1 MSLYGWWLG
10 KGPSG
15 FGYSTRAEEVCAGLD
30 LRGKNYLITGSNS
43 GIGLE
48 TVRVLT
54 AKGATV
60 LAAAR
65 TREKATAAA
74 SAAAAP
80 AALPLECEL
89 SEPSSIQ
96 QCLQEV
102 RGLGLQLDG
111 IIANAGIM
119 ALPRLQQKHGL
130 ELQFLTNHLGHFQLV
145 TGLLPLLSER
155 GRVVIL
161 SSRAH
166 RMAPQSGI
174 EFDNLGGERGYRPWR
189 AYGQSKLAN
198 LLFAR
203 ALSRRIPQAVSAVHP
218 GVIVTNLWRHLPGF
232 VSWGMRLAGSLVLK
246 SIPEGAATQ
255 VWAAVHPDAAEL
267 HGDYLVDCNRA
278 CPTLL
283 GRDELLAERLWQES
297 EKLLSRLN

>member
-15 FGYSTRAEEVCAGLD
+15 FGYSSRAEEVCAGLD
-30 LRGKNYLITGSNS
+30 LRGKHFLITGPNS

-48 TVRVLT
+48 TVRVLC
-54 AKGATV
+54 ARGASV

-65 TREKATAAA
+65 TRQKAAA
-74 SAAAAP
+74 SHP
-80 AALPLECEL
+80 TVLPLECEL
-89 SEPSSIQ
+89 SEPASVRD
-96 QCLQEV
+96 CVAEV
-102 RGLGLQLDG
+102 RSLGCRLDG

-119 ALPRLQQKHGL
+119 ALPRLQVKHGL
-130 ELQFLTNHLGHFQLV
+130 EMQFLTNHLGHFQLV
-145 TGLLPLLSER
+145 TGLLDCLEEH

-166 RMAPQSGI
+166 RMAPRGGI
-174 EFDNLGGERGYRPWR
+174 EFDNLDGRRGYRPWT

-203 ALSRRIPQAVSAVHP
+203 ALARRIPQSVAAVHP
-218 GVIVTNLWRHLPGF
+218 GVIVTSLWRHLPPV
-232 VSWGMRLAGSLVLK
+232 VSWVMRLAGAAVLK

-255 VWAAVHPDAAEL
+255 CWAAVHPGAAEL
-267 HGDYLVDCNRA
+267 RGDYLVDCNLA
-278 CPTLL
+278 PSTAL
-283 GRDELLAERLWQES
+283 GRDEALSERLWQKS
-297 EKLLSRLN
+297 ERLLTSLL

>member
-15 FGYSTRAEEVCAGLD
+15 FGYSTRADEVCAGLD
-30 LRGKNYLITGSNS
+30 LRGKHYLITGANS

-54 AKGATV
+54 ARGATV

-65 TREKATAAA
+65 TREKALA
-74 SAAAAP
+74 SAP

-96 QCLQEV
+96 QCLREV
-102 RGLGLQLDG
+102 QGLGLQLDG

-166 RMAPQSGI
+166 RMAPATGI
-174 EFDNLGGERGYRPWR
+174 EFENLSGERGYRPWR

-218 GVIVTNLWRHLPGF
+218 GVIVTNLWRHLPGL

-246 SIPEGAATQ
+246 SIPQGAATQ

-267 HGDYLVDCNRA
+267 RGDYLVDCNRA
-278 CPTLL
+278 SPTLL

-297 EKLLSRLN
+297 ERLLSRLT

>member
-30 LRGKNYLITGSNS
+30 LRGKNYLITGANS
-43 GIGLE
+43 GIGFE

-65 TREKATAAA
+65 TRAKATAAA
-74 SAAAAP
+74 SAT
-80 AALPLECEL
+80 LPLECEL
-89 SEPSSIQ
+89 SEPSSVQ

-166 RMAPQSGI
+166 RMAPLSGI

-218 GVIVTNLWRHLPGF
+218 
-232 VSWGMRLAGSLVLK
+232 
-246 SIPEGAATQ
+246 
-255 VWAAVHPDAAEL
+255 DAAEL
-267 HGDYLVDCNRA
+267 HGEYLVDCNRA